1 MMIYRKYNGG
11 SCVTAP
17 LCTVPKGGVH
27 DDLCKSDASS
37 LPLGSRRHPDHRERH
52 DARAALA
59 GHAVGAD
66 HGPISVRQY
75 SGGNRGR
82 RGHAHADGKRNASP
96 QAPEW
101 MPRAMVQR
109 RNKWFPGNLDR
120 QCKLVVGQRNGIY
133 GVCRRQSA
141 PQQHAAVSQR
151 LYVAAHG
158 VNPERGCAA

>member
-1 MMIYRKYNGG
+1 MTNYRKYNGG
-11 SCVTAP
+11 GCITAP
-17 LCTVPKGGVH
+17 LCNPPKGGAH

-52 DARAALA
+52 AARAALA

-82 RGHAHADGKRNASP
+82 RGHAHPDGKRDASP
-96 QAPEW
+96 QAPER

-109 RNKWFPGNLDR
+109 RGKGIPDNLYR
-120 QCKLVVGQRNGIY
+120 QCKLVGGPRNGIY

-158 VNPERGCAA
+158 VIPERGCAA

>member
-1 MMIYRKYNGG
+1 MTNYRKYNGG
-11 SCVTAP
+11 GCVTAP

-37 LPLGSRRHPDHRERH
+37 LPLGSRRHPDHRKRH
-52 DARAALA
+52 TARAALA

-96 QAPEW
+96 QTREW
-101 MPRAMVQR
+101 MPLAMVR
-109 RNKWFPGNLDR
+109 RHSKRIPGNLDR
-120 QCKLVVGQRNGIY
+120 QCKHMFGQRNGTN
-133 GVCRRQSA
+133 VLCRRQSA
-141 PQQHAAVSQR
+141 PQQHAAVPQR

-158 VNPERGCAA
+158 VIPERGCAV